1 MTGNGKSIM
10 IQGTASSVGKS
21 LLVAALCRVLYQDG
35 YRVAPF
41 KSQNM
46 ALNSF
51 ITEEGLEMG
60 RAQVMQAEAAK
71 IKPRIAMNP
80 ILLKPSTDQAAQV
93 IIMGKAMEHMKAADY
108 QKLKPQ
114 LKERVGDIFNEF
126 SQEYDI
132 VVIEGAGSPAEINLQ
147 EHDLVNMGMAEIAD
161 CPVILVGDID
171 RGGVFASI
179 YGTVMLLPEA
189 QRKRIKGVIINKF
202 RGDIKILEP
211 GLKMLEELIDIPVLG
226 VIPYSHINLEDED
239 SVTERFNRGTR
250 HEGQVK
256 IEVVRLPHISNFTD
270 FHIFDAYPEVSLR
283 YVKEGEGFADPDIII
298 LPGSKSTIA
307 DLNYLRKSGLDQEI
321 LKASREGKLIFGICG
336 GFQMLGKTLYDP
348 LGVEGSTEKING
360 LGLLDIE
367 TIFEPEKV
375 TTQVNGKIEAQGLP
389 FCQASQPISV
399 KGYEIHMGRTT
410 LGKGA
415 RPFIT
420 ITESLGRPVHYQE
433 GAVDENQ
440 QVFGTYLHGIFD
452 EAEFTGQLITYLL
465 QKKGLTAKVQK
476 QISLEA
482 YKEQEYE
489 KLAEIFRRHVNMEKI
504 YQLMEEQE

>member
-1 MTGNGKSIM
+1 MEIKGKSIM

-21 LLVAALCRVLYQDG
+21 LLVAALCRVFYQDG
-35 YRVAPF
+35 YRIAPF

-71 IKPRIAMNP
+71 IKPRVAMNP

-114 LKERVGDIFNEF
+114 LKDTVRDIFQQF
-126 SQEYDI
+126 QQEYDI

-161 CPVILVGDID
+161 SPVILVGDID
-171 RGGVFASI
+171 RGGVFASL
-179 YGTVMLLPEA
+179 YGTIMLLPEG
-189 QRKRIKGVIINKF
+189 QRSRIKGVIINKF

-211 GLKMLEELIDIPVLG
+211 GLKMLEDLIGIPVLG
-226 VIPYSHINLEDED
+226 VIPYSNINLEDED
-239 SVTERFNRGTR
+239 SVTDRFQR
-250 HEGQVK
+250 HTQGDKK
-256 IEVVRLPHISNFTD
+256 IKIDVIKLPHISNFTD
-270 FHIFDAYPEVSLR
+270 FHIFDTYPEVNLR
-283 YVKEGEGFADPDIII
+283 YVKAGQGLADSDLIII
-298 LPGSKSTIA
+298 PGSKSTIA
-307 DLNYLRKSGLDQEI
+307 DLEYLRESGLDQEI
-321 LKASREGKLIFGICG
+321 IKASKGGTMIMGICG
-336 GFQMLGKTLYDP
+336 GFQILGKTLYDP
-348 LGVEGSTEKING
+348 QGVEGSSKKING

-367 TIFEPEKV
+367 TIFEAEKV
-375 TTQVNGKIEAQGLP
+375 TTQVTGMIESQGLP
-389 FCQASQPISV
+389 FSSTKGSMMV

-420 ITESLGRPVHYQE
+420 ITESLGRPVNYQE
-433 GAVDENQ
+433 GAVDESQ
-440 QVFGTYLHGIFD
+440 RIFGTYLHGIFD
-452 EAEFTGQLITYLL
+452 EVEFTRELVTNLL
-465 QKKGLTAKVQK
+465 EQRGLSAQAGER
-476 QISLEA
+476 ISLEA

-489 KLAEIFRRHVNMEKI
+489 RLAEIFRSHVNMEKI
-504 YQLMEEQE
+504 YQLWEE